1 MRYGPTG
8 MLHGRCCTS
17 ASRDCILLPLAPH
30 LWLLFLCCHCWWYNV
45 GILDEGGDSE
55 EMWLYAHLTGD
66 FGAAL
71 LLLFSAGGG
80 LCNHTA

>member
-1 MRYGPTG
+1 MDVAGAYP
-8 MLHGRCCTS
+8 
-17 ASRDCILLPLAPH
+17 LLPLAPH

-45 GILDEGGDSE
+45 DEGGDSE

-71 LLLFSAGGG
+71 LLLLFSAGGG